1 MDLSL
6 LFPQFEKPLI
16 EFLQR
21 SSVIKE
27 FPAGTEIMRTGQYI
41 KQMVL
46 VLEGQIKLYR
56 EGEDGGELFM
66 YFLEP
71 GQACALSMMCAIR
84 QETSSITA
92 IATEDT
98 RVMLVPIL
106 LMETLMKDY
115 RTWYAF
121 VIDNYRSR
129 FEELLLV
136 LDHVI
141 FKGMDE
147 RLAFY
152 LQNQAENL
160 NSNTINITHQEIAR
174 DLNSSREVISRLL
187 KKMEQQGKVL
197 LNRNA
202 ITLL

>member
-6 LFPQFEKPLI
+6 LFPQFEKSLI
-16 EFLQR
+16 DFLQKSGVVR
-21 SSVIKE
+21 E
-27 FPAGTEIMRTGQYI
+27 FVAGTEIMRTGQYI
-41 KQMVL
+41 KHMVL

-56 EGEDGGELFM
+56 EGEEGGELFM

-84 QETSSITA
+84 QEASSVTA
-92 IATEDT
+92 KVTEDA
-98 RVMLVPIL
+98 RVLLIPIQ

-129 FEELLLV
+129 FEEILLV

-152 LQNQAENL
+152 LENQARNL
-160 NSNTINITHQEIAR
+160 NSDTLNITHQEIAN

-187 KKMEQQGKVL
+187 KKMEQQGKVV

>member
-6 LFPQFEKPLI
+6 LFPQFEKPLS
-16 EFLQR
+16 EFLHR
-21 SSVIKE
+21 SSVIKT

-41 KQMVL
+41 KHMVL
-46 VLEGQIKLYR
+46 VLKGQIKLYR

-84 QETSSITA
+84 QETSSVTA
-92 IATEDT
+92 KATEDT
-98 RVMLVPIL
+98 EVMLVPVH

-129 FEELLLV
+129 FEELLQV

-152 LQNQAENL
+152 LQNQAANL
-160 NSNTINITHQEIAR
+160 HTKTLSMTHQEIAN

>member
-6 LFPQFEKPLI
+6 LFPQFEKSLS
-16 EFLQR
+16 EFLQK
-21 SSVIKE
+21 SSVIKT
-27 FPAGTEIMRTGQYI
+27 FPTGTEIMRTGQYI
-41 KQMVL
+41 KHMVL
-46 VLEGQIKLYR
+46 VLEGQVKLYR

-71 GQACALSMMCAIR
+71 GQACALSMMCAVQ
-84 QETSSITA
+84 QEASSITA
-92 IATEDT
+92 KATEDAK
-98 RVMLVPIL
+98 VMLVPIH
-106 LMETLMKDY
+106 LMEILMREYK
-115 RTWYAF
+115 TWYAF
-121 VIDNYRSR
+121 VISNYRSR
-129 FEELLLV
+129 FEELLQV

-152 LQNQAENL
+152 LQNQASNL
-160 NSNTINITHQEIAR
+160 HTNTLTITHQEIAN
-174 DLNSSREVISRLL
+174 DLNSSREVVSRLL